1 MKVGKLHCPYC
12 YSSNLLQEMSVFM
25 PVNEPPQLDH
35 ISILSSG
42 ELMDYYY
49 CGSCEE
55 QLHWDEMITAE
66 VADVLRRI
74 KEGDD
79 ASHI

>member
-42 ELMDYYY
+42 ELLDYYY
-49 CGSCEE
+49 CVTCNEV
-55 QLHWDEMITAE
+55 LLLAEMITAE
-66 VADVLRRI
+66 EADIKRRI
-74 KEGDD
+74 REGEN
-79 ASHI
+79 ASPS